1 MTDDPFSSSKPLPKL
16 RAGCSS
22 HPGAPQNQLLE
33 ALPVSFGE
41 KRLRGGRVWFRPG
54 GLDCLGEALTVVP
67 VCTWREMAV
76 HGDLV
81 TGSARAAATRRR
93 WAPRSVSEA

>member
-1 MTDDPFSSSKPLPKL
+1 MTRSLPPSPFLNCVPDVRVTQGHHKINYLKRCRSP
-16 RAGCSS
+16 
-22 HPGAPQNQLLE
+22 
-33 ALPVSFGE
+33 FGE